1 MITIYSKDGCP
12 YCVKAKD
19 LLEEYSIEHN
29 VVKIDEDDL
38 AWDFVVKEGH
48 RTVPQLY
55 VRDTLLVEGGFAG
68 LSRVPQALLEARVV
82 EILSDYDKDDTNL

>member
-19 LLEEYSIEHN
+19 LLEQYSIDFNE
-29 VVKIDEDDL
+29 VRIDEDEL
-38 AWDFVVKEGH
+38 AKKFVVGEGH

-55 VRDTLLVEGGFAG
+55 VNKTLLVEGGYDG
-68 LSRVPQALLEARVV
+68 LNAMTQELIETRVT
-82 EILSDYDKDDTNL
+82 EIMESK

>member
-19 LLEEYSIEHN
+19 LLEQYGIDFNE
-29 VVKIDEDDL
+29 VRIDEDEL
-38 AWDFVVKEGH
+38 AKKFVVGEGH

-55 VRDTLLVEGGFAG
+55 VNKTLLVEGGYDG
-68 LSRVPQALLEARVV
+68 LSALSKSLLETRV
-82 EILSDYDKDDTNL
+82 LDLKG